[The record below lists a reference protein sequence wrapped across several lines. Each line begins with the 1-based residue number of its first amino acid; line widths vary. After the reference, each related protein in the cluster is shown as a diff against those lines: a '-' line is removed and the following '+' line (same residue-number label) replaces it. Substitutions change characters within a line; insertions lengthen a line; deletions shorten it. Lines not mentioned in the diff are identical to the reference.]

1 MEFVEGVVI
10 TTTSILFVSNKFLSI
25 TDVRPTSDE
34 TSKGCILFVASTS
47 YRAFG
52 KAATN
57 AAGGNYYYWKLI
69 MLK

>member
-34 TSKGCILFVASTS
+34 TSKGCILFVTNTS
-47 YRAFG
+47 YRAFS
-52 KAATN
+52 KAGDSEADY
-57 AAGGNYYYWKLI
+57 A
-69 MLK
+69 